1 MNKILIQAWNIYRLN
16 DEFYIE
22 YTHYIYLQEI
32 SKMYCEIY
40 LISPVIDIDES
51 EVGQRKKISTI
62 NASIV
67 VKMLPGVVNYI
78 SAVKNF
84 FYYLREYN
92 SLKKINFDL
101 VYTRFPSP
109 FGWLQKYFFRSKR
122 VVHFVGDPIDTV
134 LVNKKMSALNKFF
147 KIILFLPEYFLFLM
161 ACYGNV
167 KVFSNGHHIA
177 YSLKKYGISA
187 KPLISSTLL
196 DSDYFIKDTLNS
208 SNVINLVYVGY
219 LRKAKGVDVLINALN
234 ILKNNIDRKFVLT
247 IVGTGEEEN
256 RLKKIVEENKLDVF
270 FAGHVDD
277 RIELNAILRNSDIFC
292 FASLSEGSPRV
303 VLEAMA
309 NNLPVISTPVGSLPH
324 VFQDNV
330 DILFFNFDD
339 HIMLAEKINILSEDK
354 VLRSYISNNSF
365 EKVQKFKLTNF
376 IQEVFNA

>member
-1 MNKILIQAWNIYRLN
+1 
-16 DEFYIE
+16 YIE

-134 LVNKKMSALNKFF
+134 LVNKKMSAL
-147 KIILFLPEYFLFLM
+147 
-161 ACYGNV
+161 
-167 KVFSNGHHIA
+167 
-177 YSLKKYGISA
+177 
-187 KPLISSTLL
+187 
-196 DSDYFIKDTLNS
+196 
-208 SNVINLVYVGY
+208 
-219 LRKAKGVDVLINALN
+219 
-234 ILKNNIDRKFVLT
+234 
-247 IVGTGEEEN
+247 
-256 RLKKIVEENKLDVF
+256 
-270 FAGHVDD
+270 
-277 RIELNAILRNSDIFC
+277 
-292 FASLSEGSPRV
+292 
-303 VLEAMA
+303 
-309 NNLPVISTPVGSLPH
+309 
-324 VFQDNV
+324 
-330 DILFFNFDD
+330 
-339 HIMLAEKINILSEDK
+339 
-354 VLRSYISNNSF
+354 
-365 EKVQKFKLTNF
+365 
-376 IQEVFNA
+376 